1 MAVAAEAEAGGPSR
15 LTSASPTSMGGG
27 RASSSS
33 SRVDYGYLRQVG
45 GLVQMLSEAIAQ
57 GKGVFGKA
65 LGVEGVEAGWEGGG
79 DDGGIGQDDGSR
91 DPGHG

>member
-1 MAVAAEAEAGGPSR
+1 M
-15 LTSASPTSMGGG
+15 
-27 RASSSS
+27 
-33 SRVDYGYLRQVG
+33 G

-65 LGVEGVEAGWEGGG
+65 LGVEGVEAGREGGG